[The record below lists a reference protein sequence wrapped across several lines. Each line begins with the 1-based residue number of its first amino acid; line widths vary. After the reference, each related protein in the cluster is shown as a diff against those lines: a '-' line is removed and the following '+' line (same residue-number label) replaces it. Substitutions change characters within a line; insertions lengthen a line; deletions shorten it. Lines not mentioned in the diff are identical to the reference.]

1 MLREVGI
8 VGCDF
13 QTIEEMVDHMTTCY
27 LTIKIE

>member
-13 QTIEEMVDHMTTCY
+13 QTIEEMVDYMTTWY
-27 LTIKIE
+27 LTINE